1 MRHGAGSAP
10 DFIARRANLLTP
22 ERMPLLRRILV
33 GDEAM
38 QNGDEEAPDKSNG
51 RHPRL
56 RPGKNPATIG
66 AIGTVLAAVIAG
78 VFTLIAT
85 HQSSN
90 ASSAGSVDIL
100 SSLPSGSSGVVPA
113 GGSGGGG
120 GGRFLADMKAI
131 SDPDHNDFSDT
142 VGGRAITKTLGV
154 GNGSNA
160 TYNIPADANTFL
172 ASVGMS
178 DTLEFAPDPNSRCV
192 LAIWGDTT
200 LLKQL
205 SLSAGQLAVISVPVA
220 GYKVLRL
227 TFTGP

>member
-1 MRHGAGSAP
+1 
-10 DFIARRANLLTP
+10 
-22 ERMPLLRRILV
+22 
-33 GDEAM
+33 M
-38 QNGDEEAPDKSNG
+38 QNGDEEAPDQSSG
-51 RHPRL
+51 RSPRL

-90 ASSAGSVDIL
+90 ANSASSVNIL
-100 SSLPSGSSGVVPA
+100 PSLSSGSSGVVAA

-120 GGRFLADMKAI
+120 GGRFLADMTALNG
-131 SDPDHNDFSDT
+131 PDDNDISDT

-154 GNGSNA
+154 AVGGNA
-160 TYNIPADANTFL
+160 TYNIPVDAKTFL

-178 DTLEFAPDPNSRCV
+178 DTLQNGPPAADSRGV
-192 LAIWGDTT
+192 FGIWGDTT

-205 SLSAGQLAVISVPVA
+205 NLSAGQLAVVSVPVA
-220 GYKVLRL
+220 GYKILRL
-227 TFTGP
+227 TFTGPSLSEGDFGLARFAS

>member
-1 MRHGAGSAP
+1 
-10 DFIARRANLLTP
+10 
-22 ERMPLLRRILV
+22 
-33 GDEAM
+33 M
-38 QNGDEEAPDKSNG
+38 QNDDEEAPDKSDG
-51 RHPRL
+51 RNPRL

-66 AIGTVLAAVIAG
+66 AIGTVLAAIIAG

-90 ASSAGSVDIL
+90 ASSVNIL
-100 SSLPSGSSGVVPA
+100 PSLSSGSSGVVAA

-120 GGRFLADMKAI
+120 GGRFLADMKAL
-131 SDPDHNDFSDT
+131 SDPAHNDFSDT

-160 TYNIPADANTFL
+160 TYNIPADDKTFL

-178 DTLEFAPDPNSRCV
+178 DTLEETPAPDSRCV

-227 TFTGP
+227 TFTGPVNSVGDFGLARFAS

>member
-1 MRHGAGSAP
+1 
-10 DFIARRANLLTP
+10 
-22 ERMPLLRRILV
+22 
-33 GDEAM
+33 M
-38 QNGDEEAPDKSNG
+38 QNGDEEAPDQSSG
-51 RHPRL
+51 RNPRL

-90 ASSAGSVDIL
+90 ASSANIL
-100 SSLPSGSSGVVPA
+100 PPLSSGSSGVVAA

-120 GGRFLADMKAI
+120 GGTFLADMTALNG
-131 SDPDHNDFSDT
+131 PDDNDISDT

-154 GNGSNA
+154 RVGNNA
-160 TYNIPADANTFL
+160 TYNIPANAKTFL
-172 ASVGMS
+172 PSVGMS
-178 DTLEFAPDPNSRCV
+178 DTLENGPPAADSRGV
-192 LAIWGDTT
+192 FAIWGDTT

-205 SLSAGQLAVISVPVA
+205 NLSAGQLAVISVPVA

-227 TFTGP
+227 TFTGPFLSEGDFGLARFAS

>member
-1 MRHGAGSAP
+1 
-10 DFIARRANLLTP
+10 
-22 ERMPLLRRILV
+22 
-33 GDEAM
+33 M
-38 QNGDEEAPDKSNG
+38 QNGDEGAPDQSRG
-51 RHPRL
+51 RNPKL

-90 ASSAGSVDIL
+90 ASSVNIL
-100 SSLPSGSSGVVPA
+100 PSLSSGSSGVVAA

-120 GGRFLADMKAI
+120 GGTFLADMKAL
-131 SDPDHNDFSDT
+131 SGPDDNDVSDT

-154 GNGSNA
+154 ESGDNA
-160 TYNIPADANTFL
+160 TYNIPADAKTFF

-178 DTLEFAPDPNSRCV
+178 DTLDNGPPAADSSGVF
-192 LAIWGDTT
+192 AIWGDTT

-205 SLSAGQLAVISVPVA
+205 NLSAGQLAVISVPVA

-227 TFTGP
+227 TFTGPSLIEGDYGLARFAS